1 MKTKTQKMTLMT
13 IMTLLLSFFTAPI
26 LGAQSQTVSAA
37 ESANSQTKVSAKSAL
52 AIDSETGK
60 ILFNQDSTQVLP
72 IASMTK
78 MLTLYIVRD
87 QIKNNKLSFDDQI
100 TVPQDIADWTKD
112 TRLSNIPL
120 TAGEKYSVKEL
131 YESGWI
137 YSSNAAAMLLAN
149 KVAGSQKD
157 FVEMMNKQLAQWN
170 IRDAKI
176 VNVSGLSNSDIPEK
190 YRVPGISEN
199 VENEMSAQSLA
210 KIAQHVI
217 NDYPDTLSITKQSSQ
232 IFASGRTDSYKMTSF
247 NRMLPGMPDNY
258 SDLPV
263 DGLKTGTTDAAG
275 ECFVGTAEKNGYR
288 VITIVMHANGDDND
302 KGKRFKVTAD
312 IMRDVFKNYTKVK
325 VYDANQEITTPLKLN
340 YAKSSEVKLETSAP
354 VVVFKKAS
362 DETPQTTI
370 EMTVKDN
377 ELNSVT
383 KGQQVGHVKINDDGL
398 GYLDTKSDEVSIVTK
413 DSVDEMNFFEKIWH
427 AISSFF
433 SSLFGK

>member
-1 MKTKTQKMTLMT
+1 MKTKTQKITIMT
-13 IMTLLLSFFTAPI
+13 IITLLLSFFTAPI
-26 LGAQSQTVSAA
+26 LGIQSDRVYAAQTSA
-37 ESANSQTKVSAKSAL
+37 QPKVDAKSAL
-52 AIDSETGK
+52 AVDSETGK

-87 QIKNNKLSFDDQI
+87 QIKNGKLSFDDQI
-100 TVPQDIADWTKD
+100 TVPKDIADWTKD

-170 IRDAKI
+170 VRDAKI
-176 VNVSGLSNSDIPEK
+176 INVSGLSNSDIPEK
-190 YRVPGISEN
+190 YRLPGISNN

-210 KIAQHVI
+210 RIAQHVVV
-217 NDYPDTLSITKQSSQ
+217 DYPDTIDITKNSSQ
-232 IFASGRTDSYKMTSF
+232 MFASGRTDSYKMTSF

-258 SDLPV
+258 ADLPV

-288 VITIVMHANGDDND
+288 VITIVMHANGDEND

-312 IMRDVFKNYTKVK
+312 IMHNVFQTYTKVK

-340 YAKSSEVKLETSAP
+340 YAKAPEVALQTAAP
-354 VVVFKKAS
+354 VVVFKNS
-362 DETPQTTI
+362 TDETPKTSI

-377 ELNSVT
+377 ELNSVN
-383 KGQQVGHVKINDDGL
+383 KGQQVGHILINDDGL
-398 GYLDTKSDEVSIVTK
+398 GYLDTKSGEISIVTK
-413 DSVDEMNFFEKIWH
+413 NSVDEMNFFEKIWH